1 MVSAIGGASL
11 RKSLTWFRALP
22 SVARALFRF
31 CVSVAG
37 FFCCLTNPAFAQDSL
52 CAEVKIEIKQKVSLE
67 RQAFDAVMK
76 INNGLDASSLTGISV
91 NLTFQ
96 DANGS
101 PVVATTDANNTAAT
115 FFLRLDSLDGVG
127 AIDGTGAV
135 APKTS
140 GTVKWLIIP
149 SAGAGGLLSGG
160 MTYRIGGT
168 LTYTL
173 ENETKT
179 VTVSPETI
187 TVKPQPQLILDY
199 FLAGDVYAD
208 DAFTPE
214 VEPPLPFTLG
224 VRVKNVGGGTANKL
238 KIETAQPK
246 IVDNQLG
253 LAIAFQIINGYVN
266 DIPSDKTLLLNFGD
280 IASSSAK
287 IGRWDMTTTLS
298 GRFTEL
304 AATFTHD
311 DSLGGALT
319 SLLREVNTYILVR
332 DVKVDLPGRDNV
344 RDFLALEGATLK
356 VFESDGQNTA
366 VTDYSAGATL
376 TSSTGGNYRLRF
388 NAAPGLAYAKV
399 ADPNNGAVQP
409 GRITRSDGKLLPAE
423 NIWLSKKRNP
433 DNSWAY
439 SVNFFDANST
449 GDYTVE
455 LLPASQLAS
464 LGGQV
469 FVDGNNNG
477 TRDSG
482 EPALGLARID
492 LQGTGTG
499 NASFAVSA
507 TSDVNGAFTFSQ
519 LLPGTYRM
527 TAGSVAGYTDGTNT
541 AGSAG
546 GVVSTNVIS
555 DITITAGTNA
565 TGYRFA
571 KRTLVVNAA
580 DLVSSLNAGSGVLVQ
595 GSSATITAKVKNV
608 GPATGAN
615 ARATIVLPA
624 GLTFVSA
631 VPTAGTY
638 NSVTGLWTLSDIA
651 KDAEPTLTVTAR
663 VDNYKAYALSI
674 VATSDTPDPV
684 VGNNSAT
691 TMLNS
696 VALQQSDVR
705 VLVTPTA
712 SVATSGSSVSYVVDV
727 SNFGPDSASNLTVAI
742 AVPANL
748 GSVSTAASSGTYVNG
763 VWTIGDIANLGSAN
777 LIIRGNLA
785 DTGPAPLTAALS
797 GIQSTD
803 TNSVNNTA
811 TGAINLASPST
822 DLALTIAASKVT
834 LAANETSNLTVGL
847 TNNGPFTAATASVS
861 VAIPPELV
869 VVSST
874 PSTGTFDPS
883 TATWAVGSV
892 AVGAT
897 PSLLIVVGSPS
908 AASAVVVA
916 RVSNPSLEPTLSN
929 NEVKLPIN
937 SVLAGADLVVTQRT
951 DNPSGSTGQAV
962 ILRTSVTNNGPLTA
976 NNLRVVGGLPNGVT
990 ASSMTATRGLYDAAT
1005 GVWTIPSLATGEV
1018 VTLDLTIPAR
1028 LTAARMLVVVSDK
1041 ADPNVANNVSVL
1053 RAAVPSNQT
1062 YCVPTTAIADATATA
1077 SFAAFG
1083 TSEGLEVR
1091 SGRLGA
1097 ADWEWGL
1104 GTNTQNASSFQN
1116 INNIDW
1122 PNGRI
1127 GGDPVKFTLTYN
1139 ANGSGVITLFNGS
1152 TNVQLATKTFVA
1164 PAAPATGLR
1173 VGNAIRFWVK
1183 SNASIGIGAKIEGVI
1198 TEIDGIPLA
1207 TPITLETNGTDKYD
1221 NRARVIALAQPTN
1234 AGTLVVK
1241 GQMRLSWPG
1250 GASAIPTGSRL
1261 NATISAGTI
1270 SCGSSGLVNRA
1281 LEFGERPTVETGAGI
1296 AGSIAVAPS
1305 EIPQGE
1311 NIAFTYRITNDGD
1324 SDTTDTPVRVTL
1336 ANASGQV
1343 LQTLTHARN
1352 LVRGTTINAS
1362 QFWIVP
1368 TTQAAGEYQAK
1379 LEVVLGNSVIAL
1391 GETSFKVKPRGVL
1404 DTSPVVTPTSPSGLL
1419 VFVSCMGTPQAST
1432 GDNAGTANCL
1442 QSRLAFV
1449 QQYLA
1454 SIGIATFSATSSED
1468 EFVELLRSG
1477 KYNTYWIAGGADKL
1491 PRQIAEEV
1499 SDAVIR
1505 GDALIVD
1512 GSRDLLGTDYDGAT
1526 GPLFLNPLSVV
1537 ADTITLSGA
1546 IGSGSVNVATTR
1558 HKVAVQAGAE
1568 VVGRFSNDDPAII
1581 AAEYGRG
1588 KTMFF
1593 AFDLVAALQAAP
1605 EDTGLASLLNSALS
1619 AVRIGN
1625 RSLTDVRPDHIP
1637 TSVSMTADPIV
1648 ADRRRQFMR
1657 PTGSFAEI
1665 PKLGVGADQSS
1676 KRNWDTSLVAFE
1688 SRKIAAAQAC
1698 RNIDHQTV
1706 VNSIS
1711 ETAVGLFC
1719 APGSQFILPLLAQPA
1734 S

>member
-1 MVSAIGGASL
+1 VHFALGETVLGATSA
-11 RKSLTWFRALP
+11 TFR
-22 SVARALFRF
+22 VFARAARVLLQF
-31 CVSVAG
+31 CVSLVTV
-37 FFCCLTNPAFAQDSL
+37 FCYLTNTAFAQDSL

-91 NLTFQ
+91 NLTFK
-96 DANGS
+96 DANGL
-101 PVVATTDANNTAAT
+101 PVVATTDANNIAAT

-127 AIDGTGAV
+127 AIDGSGVV

-149 SAGAGGLLSGG
+149 SAGAGGLAPAGQ
-160 MTYRIGGT
+160 TYRIGGT

-173 ENETKT
+173 EGETKT

-214 VEPPLPFTLG
+214 TEPPVPFTLG

-246 IVDNQLG
+246 IIDNQQG

-266 DIPSDKTLLLNFGD
+266 DISSDKTLLLNFGD

-319 SLLREVNTYILVR
+319 SLLKEVNTYILVR
-332 DVKVDLPGRDNV
+332 DVKVDLPGRDNI
-344 RDFLALEGATLK
+344 RDFLALDGATLK
-356 VFESDGQNTA
+356 VFESEGQNTA
-366 VTDYSAGATL
+366 VSDFSSGATL

-388 NAAPGLAYAKV
+388 NATAGLAYVKV
-399 ADPNNGAVQP
+399 ADPNNGGVQP
-409 GRITRSDGKLLPAE
+409 GRITRSDGKVLLAE

-455 LLPASQLAS
+455 LLPAGQLAS
-464 LGGQV
+464 LSGQV

-482 EPALGLARID
+482 EPALGLVRID

-507 TSDVNGAFTFSQ
+507 TSDANGAFTFSQ

-527 TAGSVAGYTDGTNT
+527 TAASIAGYTDGTNT

-555 DITITAGTNA
+555 EITIAAGMTA

-571 KRTLVVNAA
+571 KRTLVANAA
-580 DLVSSLNAGSGVLVQ
+580 DLVSSLNVGSGVIVQ
-595 GSSATITAKVKNV
+595 GSNATITAKVKNV
-608 GPATGAN
+608 GPATGTN
-615 ARATIVLPA
+615 ARATIVLPT

-631 VPTAGTY
+631 VPMAGTY
-638 NSVTGLWTLSDIA
+638 NNVTGVWTIGDSI
-651 KDAEPTLTVTAR
+651 KDAEPTLTITAR
-663 VDNYKAYALSI
+663 VDDYKAYTLSI

-684 VGNNSAT
+684 AGNNSAT
-691 TMLNS
+691 TTLNP
-696 VALQQSDVR
+696 VALQQSDIR

-712 SVATSGSSVSYVVDV
+712 SVAASGSSVSYVVDV
-727 SNFGPDSASNLTVAI
+727 SNFGPDAASNLTVAI
-742 AVPANL
+742 TLPANL
-748 GSVSTAASSGTYVNG
+748 ASVSTDASSGTFVNG
-763 VWTIGDIANLGSAN
+763 VWSIGDIANLGAAN
-777 LIIRGNLA
+777 LIIRGNLT
-785 DTGPAPLTAALS
+785 DTGPASLTAVLS
-797 GIQSTD
+797 SIQSTD
-803 TNSVNNTA
+803 TNAANNTA
-811 TGAINLASPST
+811 TGAINLASPSA
-822 DLALTIAASKVT
+822 DLALTIAASKAT

-847 TNNGPFTAATASVS
+847 TNNGPFTVTAATVS

-869 VVSST
+869 VVSSA
-874 PSTGTFDPS
+874 PSAGTFDPS
-883 TATWAVGSV
+883 TATWAAGSV
-892 AVGAT
+892 PAGAT
-897 PSLLIVVGSPS
+897 PSLLVVVRSPAGSP
-908 AASAVVVA
+908 AVVVG
-916 RVSNPSLEPTLSN
+916 RVSTPSAEPTLSN

-937 SVLAGADLVVTQRT
+937 GVLGGADIVVSQRT
-951 DNPSGSTGQAV
+951 DSPSSPNV
-962 ILRTSVTNNGPLTA
+962 ILRTSVTNNSALTA

-990 ASSMTATRGLYDAAT
+990 ASSTTATRGLYDATT
-1005 GVWTIPSLATGEV
+1005 GVWTIPTLAIGEV
-1018 VTLDLTIPAR
+1018 VTLELTIPAQ
-1028 LTAARMLVVVSDK
+1028 LTVARMLVVVSDK
-1041 ADPNVANNVSVL
+1041 ADPNAANNVSVL
-1053 RAAVPSNQT
+1053 QAAVPSNQA
-1062 YCVPTTAIADATATA
+1062 YCVPTTAIADATTAA
-1077 SFAAFG
+1077 SFRPFG
-1083 TSEGLEVR
+1083 TSQGLEVR
-1091 SGRLGA
+1091 SGRPAA

-1116 INNIDW
+1116 INNVDW
-1122 PNGRI
+1122 PNGRV

-1139 ANGSGVITLFNGS
+1139 ANGNGVITLFNGS
-1152 TNVQLATKTFVA
+1152 TNAQLATKTFVA

-1183 SNASIGIGAKIEGVI
+1183 SNAGIGVGAKIEGVI
-1198 TEIDGIPLA
+1198 TEIDGVLLA
-1207 TPITLETNGTDKYD
+1207 TPITLETNGSDKYD
-1221 NRARVIALAQPTN
+1221 NRTSIIALAQPAN

-1250 GASAIPTGSRL
+1250 AASAIPTGSRL

-1270 SCGSSGLVNRA
+1270 SCGSSGLANRTSD
-1281 LEFGERPTVETGAGI
+1281 FGERPAVETGAGI

-1324 SDTTDTPVRVTL
+1324 SDTTNTPVRVTL

-1343 LQTLTHARN
+1343 VQTLTHARN
-1352 LVRGTTINAS
+1352 LMQGTTINAS
-1362 QFWIVP
+1362 QSWIVP
-1368 TTQAAGEYQAK
+1368 PTQAAGEYKAK
-1379 LEVVLGNSVIAL
+1379 LEVILGNSVIAL
-1391 GETSFKVKPRGVL
+1391 GETDFEVKPRRVL
-1404 DTSPVVTPTSPSGLL
+1404 DTSPLVTPTSQSGLL
-1419 VFVSCMGTPQAST
+1419 VLVSCADAAQTSG

-1454 SIGIATFSATSSED
+1454 GIGIATFTVTSTED
-1468 EFVELLRSG
+1468 EFVERLRSG

-1499 SDAVIR
+1499 SEAVLR

-1512 GSRDLLGTDYDGAT
+1512 GSRELLGTDYGNAT
-1526 GPLFLNPLSVV
+1526 GLLSVIPLSVV
-1537 ADTITLSGA
+1537 ADAITLSGT

-1558 HKVAVQAGAE
+1558 HKVAVQAGSE

-1605 EDTGLASLLNSALS
+1605 EDTGLASLLNNALA
-1619 AVRIGN
+1619 AVRTGSASSI
-1625 RSLTDVRPDHIP
+1625 DVRNSRMP
-1637 TSVSMTADPIV
+1637 TSVSMTTDPRG
-1648 ADRRRQFMR
+1648 ADRLWQLMR
-1657 PTGSFAEI
+1657 PTGLFAEI
-1665 PKLGVGADQSS
+1665 PKLGLSADQSS
-1676 KRNWDTSLVAFE
+1676 QSNWGSDLVAFE

-1698 RNIDHQTV
+1698 GKIDRQTV
-1706 VNSIS
+1706 VSSIS

-1719 APGSQFILPLLAQPA
+1719 ASRCQFVLPFCARP
-1734 S
+1734 SS